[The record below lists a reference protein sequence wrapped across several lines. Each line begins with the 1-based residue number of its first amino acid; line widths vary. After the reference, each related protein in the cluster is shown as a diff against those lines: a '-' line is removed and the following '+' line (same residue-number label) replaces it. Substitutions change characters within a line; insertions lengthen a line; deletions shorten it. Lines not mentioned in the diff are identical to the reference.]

1 LAKGGREGADRG
13 EVTELSSGS
22 RRWRGLGGEWCR
34 GVVSQVHGGVA
45 KLISL
50 STFSLNHQRGRLTGG
65 EEDGG
70 AFVTELGRGG
80 RGVAEAGA
88 GQGSARGDP
97 FIGARGK
104 GSGGAQRTPV
114 RCTAPELMPHS
125 GDDETARRAVPCKD
139 AGAATRTERCQTF
152 LCGEG
157 MGEGTGRGGGRWPEV
172 TAAKPYA
179 ARTTGRLTSGASLP
193 GGAVASEGEGAG
205 TDEWGRRVSVR
216 GRERGVGRRCA
227 EGKEVAGAR
236 GERPQRWAGF
246 GPARG
251 RGGFP
256 FLFIFPISI
265 FIFISFSFE
274 QLLY

>member
-1 LAKGGREGADRG
+1 
-13 EVTELSSGS
+13 
-22 RRWRGLGGEWCR
+22 
-34 GVVSQVHGGVA
+34 
-45 KLISL
+45 
-50 STFSLNHQRGRLTGG
+50 
-65 EEDGG
+65 
-70 AFVTELGRGG
+70 VTELGRGG

-114 RCTAPELMPHS
+114 RCTTPELMPHS

-139 AGAATRTERCQTF
+139 VGAAARTGRCQTF

-172 TAAKPYA
+172 TAAKPYL
-179 ARTTGRLTSGASLP
+179 ARTTRRLTGGASLP

-205 TDEWGRRVSVR
+205 TDEWGRRVSVCEC
-216 GRERGVGRRCA
+216 ERGVGRRWA

-236 GERPQRWAGF
+236 EGERPRRWAGF

-251 RGGFP
+251 REGFFLFFLFFQILYSFLYP
-256 FLFIFPISI
+256 FLLNNYFTRKS
-265 FIFISFSFE
+265 
-274 QLLY
+274 